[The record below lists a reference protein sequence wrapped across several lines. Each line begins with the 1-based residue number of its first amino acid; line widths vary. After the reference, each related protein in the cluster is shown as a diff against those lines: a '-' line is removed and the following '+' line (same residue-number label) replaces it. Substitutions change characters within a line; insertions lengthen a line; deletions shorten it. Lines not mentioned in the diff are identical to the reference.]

1 MKIKKKKQTRK
12 PSTTLWM
19 VSILSG
25 LIIVFILA
33 LIFSQPPKAIPVS
46 GGLMGTEVRIDSA
59 DHVVEGSDPGPY
71 YSNPPAGGKH
81 YANDWEAGFYT
92 GDEPDVQ
99 VAYPEGYLVHNLEH
113 GYIIFWYNCAL
124 SENCEVL
131 KSQIQS
137 VMDEFGSVKL
147 IAFPWADMDT
157 PLTLVSWGR
166 ILPLETIDQDIMRQ
180 FVQTNRNKAPEP
192 NMP

>member
-33 LIFSQPPKAIPVS
+33 LIFSQPPKTIPVS

-59 DHVVEGSDPGPY
+59 DHVAEGSDPGPY

-92 GDEPDVQ
+92 GDEPNVQ
-99 VAYPEGYLVHNLEH
+99 VTYPEGYLVHNLEH

-137 VMDEFGSVKL
+137 VMDEFGGVKL

-166 ILPLETIDQDIMRQ
+166 ILPIETIDQNIMRQ